1 MTRDEFFT
9 RWSLSVG
16 SENLPTF
23 ARDLDKI
30 LADVRAAILAD
41 EERRVWMEEFAR
53 SGREKLDLASLT
65 NRADRA
71 LARWRE
77 ARAAWEERDDR

>member
-1 MTRDEFFT
+1 MTRDEFHSAWRT
-9 RWSLSVG
+9 RIGLG
-16 SENLPTF
+16 SRADFEH
-23 ARDLDKI
+23 DLDKLI
-30 LADVRAAILAD
+30 ADVRSAILND

-53 SGREKLDLASLT
+53 SAREKLDLASLT

-77 ARAAWEERDDR
+77 ARAAWEARDG